1 MSYQS
6 NLRKLKTTACGI
18 LLALQCGMAHA
29 LQSDADQPIHIES
42 DDAEIDQNNET
53 IIYTGSVKV
62 IQGSLTVSGERMV
75 VNIKNDQVERITTS
89 GSPAKYSQQLENDQ
103 GIVQASADSIIYH
116 TNSER
121 VDLNGKAVIEQLGS
135 TLSGETIRYDIV
147 QGRIDAN
154 GNQTERVHMQL
165 DPARARPTTDD
176 PE

>member
-1 MSYQS
+1 
-6 NLRKLKTTACGI
+6 LECVV
-18 LLALQCGMAHA
+18 AHA

-75 VNIKNDQVERITTS
+75 VDIKNDQVERITTL
-89 GSPAKYSQQLENDQ
+89 GSPAKYSQQLEDDQ
-103 GIVQASADSIIYH
+103 GTVRASADSIIYH

-121 VDLNGKAVIEQLGS
+121 VVLEGRAEIEQLGS
-135 TLSGETIRYDIV
+135 TLRGESIRYNIV

-154 GNQTERVHMQL
+154 GNQGERVRMQL
-165 DPARARPTTDD
+165 DPARVRPTTDD
-176 PE
+176 AE